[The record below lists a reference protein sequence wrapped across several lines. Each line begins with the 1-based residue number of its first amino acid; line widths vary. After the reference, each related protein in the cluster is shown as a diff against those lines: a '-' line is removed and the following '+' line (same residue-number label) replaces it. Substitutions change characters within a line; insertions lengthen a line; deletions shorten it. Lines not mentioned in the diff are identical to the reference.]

1 MALAVC
7 PLNMVVFPNKGF
19 SKWGLFSQSIGY
31 LSWPTC
37 LGLGSLPSWA
47 WGMPW
52 LRVIA
57 MVSLSTG
64 DALNLAMW
72 LCLGCFLVGVVMAL
86 EAKHMGMPCPWQRTH
101 IALVACPLGRLFS
114 QKRRFCS
121 QIRVFGQANMQHSHG
136 LGFGCLAPRCSLDL
150 GYMPLPWLLPHCGFV
165 NMHFGHA
172 MA

>member
-1 MALAVC
+1 MPTEATVALAVC

-86 EAKHMGMPCPWQRTH
+86 EAKHAMSLATYPRGLPW
-101 IALVACPLGRLFS
+101 
-114 QKRRFCS
+114 
-121 QIRVFGQANMQHSHG
+121 
-136 LGFGCLAPRCSLDL
+136 
-150 GYMPLPWLLPHCGFV
+150 PWLLAHWEGYFPKKEGFV
-165 NMHFGHA
+165 LK
-172 MA
+172 

>member
-1 MALAVC
+1 MPTEATVALAVC

-101 IALVACPLGRLFS
+101 EGYLGLGCLPIGKVIFLKKKVLFS
-114 QKRRFCS
+114 NKG
-121 QIRVFGQANMQHSHG
+121 IWAGQHAT
-136 LGFGCLAPRCSLDL
+136 FPWAWFW
-150 GYMPLPWLLPHCGFV
+150 LPCP
-165 NMHFGHA
+165 
-172 MA
+172 